1 MKNRGFVIPAIHRST
16 HVKSPASQYICV
28 QIQAKFVY
36 SDRVK
41 AEEYFIVSYSPRR
54 GGRVYLDGTLG
65 WEEEGRYLRV
75 EKPAS
80 FMFGVSRTLSSALY
94 LGARQ
99 TVAKSHPLLEVVV
112 RNLEEKEVGRL
123 TGGLGN

>member
-1 MKNRGFVIPAIHRST
+1 M
-16 HVKSPASQYICV
+16 
-28 QIQAKFVY
+28 
-36 SDRVK
+36 K
-41 AEEYFIVSYSPRR
+41 AEEYFIVSYSLKR
-54 GGRVYLDGTLG
+54 GGRGYLDGTL
-65 WEEEGRYLRV
+65 EREREGRYLRV

-112 RNLEEKEVGRL
+112 RNLEEKEVARL
-123 TGGLGN
+123 EGWGTKEPESWCKSVYTARLWAILISGQSLEPVSCY